1 MNPKDGV
8 NIKEPGKGKVVN
20 QEKYDEIME
29 KKMKEMNEQMNSNRR
44 EDGNSIEIRIG
55 G

>member
-1 MNPKDGV
+1 MKGISL
-8 NIKEPGKGKVVN
+8 IKEEPSKGKEVD

-29 KKMKEMNEQMNSNRR
+29 KKMNEMNEQMNSNRR
-44 EDGNSIEIRIG
+44 EDGNSIEIKIG